1 MMVVVL
7 ILGYGSWSDGRG
19 SWSDGPMVMVQFLG
33 RGFDRG
39 YGRCRG
45 SWFLVMFLG
54 RAGGSG
60 CWLVV
65 VMVGGCGD
73 FFFLFFFSFFYCG
86 FFFFFVSYGM
96 GGRFM
101 VVVVWVV
108 GFWWVIGCWVLW

>member
-39 YGRCRG
+39 CGRCRG
-45 SWFLVMFLG
+45 SWFLVVFLG

-60 CWLVV
+60 WWLVV

-86 FFFFFVSYGM
+86 FFFLFLFVM
-96 GGRFM
+96 EL
-101 VVVVWVV
+101 VV
-108 GFWWVIGCWVLW
+108 GLWWLWYGWWVFGG